1 MKYVYSIGGFLVGV
15 ILAGAVF
22 WGVYSTA
29 IADAER
35 RLDESI
41 RRGGILLAEAE
52 AELGRQKLTN
62 RLLTEALERANGRI
76 GTYQKRLEASDTELE
91 RLRSLQ
97 NQDGI
102 AIDGSLEGI
111 ERIRAI
117 IEGLPVLE

>member
-1 MKYVYSIGGFLVGV
+1 VRYAILGFALGV
-15 ILAGAVF
+15 ILAGVIF
-22 WGVYSTA
+22 WGVYSTTT
-29 IADAER
+29 ADAER

-41 RRGGILLAEAE
+41 RRGGVLLAEAE

-117 IEGLPVLE
+117 IEGLPILE